1 MKNNWITKISA
12 IVLASF
18 IFFNSAK
25 ANETYATCYAGE
37 CEFLLSLW
45 YDYAETLCM
54 QTLVNEKVDTR
65 PISFEI
71 IETGQTCIVFN
82 ER

>member
-1 MKNNWITKISA
+1 MKNNWITKFSA
-12 IVLASF
+12 IVLTSF
-18 IFFNSAK
+18 ILFNSAK

-54 QTLVNEKVDTR
+54 QT
-65 PISFEI
+65 
-71 IETGQTCIVFN
+71 
-82 ER
+82 